1 MIQFITVTFLYI
13 IGSNLA
19 DYQFLY
25 IDLALLVPLSM
36 FMGKTQPYK
45 QLTPHLPSGSLISVP
60 VLSSVFGSII
70 IQFNFQIFIFLFVK
84 WWPFYEP
91 PPPIDPND

>member
-1 MIQFITVTFLYI
+1 MLYV

-36 FMGKTQPYK
+36 FMGYTGPYK
-45 QLTPHLPSGSLISVP
+45 NLTQHLPSGALISLP
-60 VLSSVFGSII
+60 VLTSVLGQVVI
-70 IQFNFQIFIFLFVK
+70 
-84 WWPFYEP
+84 
-91 PPPIDPND
+91 